1 MIDYYLIGLG
11 SNLEPKSNLTSAR
24 NSIAQSVEV
33 LQCSQVLINP
43 PCGKTFHY
51 PFHNQLIIVRSDK
64 SVTPLKQIFEA
75 IEIAQ
80 GREPKCPARKLNDRT
95 IDIDI
100 LLKANSIHDLLQ
112 QELEESYNQQIM
124 TEWLFTDEATSSHV
138 KTSH

>member
-11 SNLEPKSNLTSAR
+11 SNLEPKSNLTSACK
-24 NSIAQSVEV
+24 SITQAVEV
-33 LQCSQVLINP
+33 LQSSQVLINP
-43 PCGKTFHY
+43 PCGRTFHY

-64 SVTPLKQIFEA
+64 SVSQLKLIFEA
-75 IEIAQ
+75 IEISQ
-80 GREPKCPARKLNDRT
+80 GREPKCPARKLKDRP

-100 LLKANSIHDLLQ
+100 LIRAKSLHDLLQ

-124 TEWLFTDEATSSHV
+124 KEWLFTGEAISSHV

>member
-64 SVTPLKQIFEA
+64 SVTQLKLIFEA

-80 GREPKCPARKLNDRT
+80 GREPKCPARKLTDRP

-100 LLKANSIHDLLQ
+100 LLEAKSVHELLQ

-124 TEWLFTDEATSSHV
+124 QEWPIKDEATSSHV

>member
-11 SNLEPKSNLTSAR
+11 SNIEPKSNLISACKTI
-24 NSIAQSVEV
+24 SQSVEV

-43 PCGKTFHY
+43 PCGRTFHY

-64 SVTPLKQIFEA
+64 SVTQLKLLFEA

-80 GREPKCPARKLNDRT
+80 GREPKCPARKLKDRP

-100 LLKANSIHDLLQ
+100 LIKANSIHDLLQ
-112 QELEESYNQQIM
+112 QELDESYNQQIM
-124 TEWLFTDEATSSHV
+124 KEWLFTDEATGSHI
-138 KTSH
+138 KASH